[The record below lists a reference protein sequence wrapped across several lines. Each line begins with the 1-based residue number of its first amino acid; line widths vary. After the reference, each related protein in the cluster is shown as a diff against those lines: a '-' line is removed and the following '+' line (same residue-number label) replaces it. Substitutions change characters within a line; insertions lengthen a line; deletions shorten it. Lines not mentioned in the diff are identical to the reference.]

1 VSEYTLHVAI
11 PDFIAY
17 NKRVKNML
25 NINPGMSVRDIS
37 RVALELGCEVIHE
50 NSPGEI
56 SLKHPA
62 IGSSLLLSSAQH
74 NPGAEFAFWAKSL
87 ISNSKDRFT
96 MINFDTHQGRVAKAL
111 QKMSYPDT
119 QVVLAELAAQL
130 EPSLTSKQVADSVS
144 HLIRRGYVER
154 VEPGRYKTTE
164 ILNQAVE
171 TYLVD
176 ESKADTLKAPVKA
189 EEEKAVEKPV
199 KIRRRNRETSPE
211 IDPVKLEGLIDR
223 LEKAV
228 ENLEKTAREFQDYD
242 ELRDAMAIIEK
253 TLAKRKQR

>member
-1 VSEYTLHVAI
+1 
-11 PDFIAY
+11 
-17 NKRVKNML
+17 ML
-25 NINPGMSVRDIS
+25 NINPDMSVRDIS

-62 IGSSLLLSSAQH
+62 IGSSLLLSSGQH

-96 MINFDTHQGRVAKAL
+96 MINFDSQQGHVAKAL
-111 QKMSYPDT
+111 QKLSYPDT
-119 QVVLAELAAQL
+119 QVVLDELAAL
-130 EPSLTSKQVADSVS
+130 FEPSLTKKQVADSVS

-154 VEPGRYKTTE
+154 IEPGRYKTTE

-176 ESKADTLKAPVKA
+176 ESKTDILKAPVKA
-189 EEEKAVEKPV
+189 GEEKAGEKPV
-199 KIRRRNRETSPE
+199 KTRKRTGETSAG
-211 IDPVKLEGLIDR
+211 IDPVKLEGFIDR

-228 ENLEKTAREFQDYD
+228 EKLEKTALQFQDYN
-242 ELRDAMAIIEK
+242 ELQDALAVMEK
-253 TLAKRKQR
+253 ALTKRKQR